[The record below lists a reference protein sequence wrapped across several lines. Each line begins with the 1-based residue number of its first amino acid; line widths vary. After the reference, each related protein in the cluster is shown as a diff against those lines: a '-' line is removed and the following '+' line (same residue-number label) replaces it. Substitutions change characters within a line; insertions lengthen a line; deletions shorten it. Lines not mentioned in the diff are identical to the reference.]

1 MSDKE
6 DRCSRGLNLE
16 GGINFRDLG
25 GYETQDGRTVRWR
38 TLLRSGHLAD
48 LTDSDINVLEALS
61 LNHIHDLRKVDEQQ
75 RTPNRSLQATTFADY
90 QMQIGSLARFWDYLD
105 SGGLSAESAHQLVS
119 QGYRK
124 CVPRVTPKLSQILH
138 SLLDNA
144 GQASLFHCTA
154 GKDRTG
160 IVVATVLAALGVERQ
175 TIIEDY
181 LLTLEYF
188 DNRPLLAIVEQHL
201 RDAGVT
207 EWERSWLTP
216 YISVHEEN
224 IVQFLA
230 GIDEQF
236 GSFDRFVNE
245 GLGLSDQQVGEL
257 RDGYLE

>member
-1 MSDKE
+1 MKSAN
-6 DRCSRGLNLE
+6 RTRGLDLE

-25 GYETQDGRTVRWR
+25 GYQGADGRTVRWR

-48 LTDSDINVLEALS
+48 LTDSDIATLEALS
-61 LNHIHDLRKVDEQQ
+61 LSHIHDLRKSDEQQ
-75 RTPNRSLQATTFADY
+75 RTPNRPLRATSYSDY
-90 QMQIGSLARFWDYLD
+90 QMQIGSLARFWEYLD
-105 SGGLSAESAHQLVS
+105 NGGLSAESAHQLVS
-119 QGYRK
+119 QGYRH
-124 CVPRVTPKLSQILH
+124 CVPRVTPKLSFVLH
-138 SLLDNA
+138 CLLDNS

-181 LLTLEYF
+181 LLTLEHF

-207 EWERSWLTP
+207 AWERSWLMP

-224 IVQFLA
+224 IVQFFA

-236 GSFDRFVNE
+236 GSFDRFVAE
-245 GLGLSDQQVGEL
+245 GLGLTQQEVTQL